1 MKYKY
6 TYRNGALYAF
16 LDIITMGIFLLI
28 LMKRLQ
34 KEIEEITNKK
44 FIPYWKMYLLG
55 IITLFIPCVIW
66 ISKVAENLNKKA
78 KELKIEGK
86 LTSFN
91 NMFYWNIPGLI
102 TIFGPLYCTYIF
114 FDTLNKIEIK
124 LNEE

>member
-6 TYRNGALYAF
+6 TYRNGAIYAF

-44 FIPYWKMYLLG
+44 FISYWKMYLLG

-66 ISKVAENLNKKA
+66 ISKVAEELNKKA
-78 KELKIEGK
+78 KELNIEGK
-86 LTSFN
+86 LTSYKS
-91 NMFYWNIPGLI
+91 MFYWNIPGLI
-102 TIFGPLYCTYIF
+102 TIFGPLYCTYRF
-114 FDTLNKIEIK
+114 FDTLNKIETK